1 MEPAPHRSPYIPV
14 ALFLLVSAAITIG
27 AYRYN
32 ADERTVIDREV
43 HNQLLTIADLKVQQL
58 TDWRRERFGD
68 AHALMSNRMMM
79 PALER
84 LINGE
89 AGRREREEVLAWM
102 QEIREQLRYTN
113 VFLTDRK
120 GTVVLQV
127 GQPMGSE
134 GHFEQAAREVIS
146 TGAPVLRDFHA
157 GGGTRIHLGLNLPL
171 SRSPQSPEFGF
182 LMLGIDPAEHLDRII
197 QSWPAPS
204 DSAETLL
211 VRRDGDD
218 VVFLNELRHRK
229 GTALALRIPLSR
241 TEVAAVQGVLGKE
254 GAISAVDYRGVPILA
269 AIRRVPDSP
278 WILVAKVDQDEVY
291 EPIRQRSITM
301 ALIVALMIF
310 AAGAVV
316 LLLWRRQQV
325 RFYREKYEAE
335 IERRALLGHFDY
347 LTRFANDIILLS
359 DESGRIVEANDRA
372 VAAYGYPREE
382 LIGMMARDLRHP
394 SAVDSFEDDWHCAAR
409 QGDAI
414 FETVH
419 RRKDGSPL
427 QIEVSTRTIEVE
439 GRKFFQGIFR
449 DISERNAIVEKLRKT
464 VSTLN
469 ALVDASPAA
478 IIALTVTGEVTLWN
492 RSAEKIFGYRSEEL
506 LGRPLPEQFVTAED
520 WTQRRQALLAG
531 KSTGPAEIRR
541 PRKDGTIVDLSV
553 SAAPVLDAQGTVV
566 STVSVMLDI
575 TEQKRIQREQRI
587 LGETLAAS
595 LNEIYLFNS
604 DTLRFRYVNQAALD
618 NLGYTLEQMQ
628 SMTPLDIKPDFTR
641 EQYEV
646 LLRPLLTGEVKLQI
660 FEAVYRRADGS
671 TYPVE
676 VHLQLFEHDG
686 VRVFLALVL
695 DITERRRAEEALRRS
710 EAQLV
715 HSQRMEGIGRLAGGV
730 AHDFNNY
737 LTVINGYCEMM
748 LRKLPAGDALH
759 EQISHVRQAGEQAAR
774 LTKQLLAFSRKQVLE
789 PRVINLNGVITETQ
803 RMLQRLIGEDIE
815 LITRLDPALD
825 TVTADPGQMGQVL
838 MNLLVN
844 ARDAMPHGG
853 KVIIETANVELD
865 KAYVERHPQVKPGAY
880 VLLAVS
886 DTGVGMDP
894 ETQKR
899 VFEPFFTTKNPG
911 EGTGLGLATV
921 YGIVRQSGGWIWL
934 YSEPGRGTTFKI
946 YLARTAA
953 GAQPAP
959 EVKAPEFVR
968 GSETVLVVEDQPD
981 VRKLTV
987 SVLRDAGYRVLEAA
1001 NGAAALQHFA
1011 EGNAPIDLLFTDVI
1025 MPGMT
1030 GRDLAARVAEL
1041 SPATRLLYT
1050 SGYTANIIAQRGI
1063 LEEGVDYLPKPF
1075 TPNRLLT
1082 AVREILDRA
1091 PAPGAPRAL

>member
-1 MEPAPHRSPYIPV
+1 MEPAPRRSPYIPV
-14 ALFLLVSAAITIG
+14 ALFLLASVAISIG
-27 AYRYN
+27 AYRYH
-32 ADERTVIDREV
+32 ETVREV
-43 HNQLLTIADLKVQQL
+43 VDKEVRNQLLTIADLKVQQL
-58 TDWRRERFGD
+58 ADWRGQRFGD

-84 LINGE
+84 IVKGR
-89 AGRREREEVLAWM
+89 AGKREREEALAWM
-102 QEIREQLRYTN
+102 QEIREHLRYTN

-134 GHFEQAAREVIS
+134 GHFEQTAREVIQ
-146 TGAPVLRDFHA
+146 TGTPILRDFHL
-157 GGGTRIHLGLNLPL
+157 GGRDHIHLGLSLPL
-171 SRSPQSPEFGF
+171 SRRPKSPEFGF
-182 LMLGIDPAEHLDRII
+182 LVLGINPEEQLDKII

-204 DSAETLL
+204 QSAETLL
-211 VRRDGDD
+211 VRREGDD
-218 VVFLNELRHRK
+218 AVFLNELRHRK
-229 GTALALRIPLSR
+229 GTALALRIPVSR

-254 GAISAVDYRGVPILA
+254 GVVSAVDYRGVPILA
-269 AIRRVPDSP
+269 ALRRVPDSP
-278 WILVAKVDQDEVY
+278 WILVAKVDQGEVY
-291 EPIRQRSITM
+291 EPIRWRSIRM
-301 ALIVALMIF
+301 ALIAALMIF
-310 AAGAVV
+310 AAGAVL
-316 LLLWRRQQV
+316 LLLWRKQQV

-335 IERRALLGHFDY
+335 IERRALLGHYDY

-359 DESGRIVEANDRA
+359 DESGRIIEANDRA

-382 LIGMMARDLRHP
+382 LIGMMGRDLRHP
-394 SAVDSFEDDWHCAAR
+394 STVDSFEDDWHHAAQ
-409 QGDAI
+409 QGGLI
-414 FETVH
+414 FETIH

-427 QIEVSTRTIEVE
+427 PVEVSMRTIEVE
-439 GRKFFQGIFR
+439 GRKFYQGIFR
-449 DISERNAIVEKLRKT
+449 DISERKTIVEKLRKT

-478 IIALTVTGEVTLWN
+478 IISLTVAGEVTLWN
-492 RSAEKIFGYRSEEL
+492 RAAEKMFGYRSEEL
-506 LGRPLPEQFVTAED
+506 LGRPLPDQFATAED

-531 KSTGPAEIRR
+531 KSTGPTEIRR

-553 SAAPVLDAQGTVV
+553 SAAPVLDAQGAVV
-566 STVSVMLDI
+566 GTVSVMLDI
-575 TEQKRIQREQRI
+575 TERKRIQREQRI

-595 LNEIYLFNS
+595 LNEIYLFDS
-604 DTLRFRYVNQAALD
+604 ETLKFRYVNQAALD

-628 SMTPLDIKPDFTR
+628 SMTPLDIKPEFNR
-641 EQYEV
+641 EQFEA
-646 LLRPLLTGEVKLQI
+646 LLRPLLTSTVKLQI
-660 FEAVYRRADGS
+660 FQTAHRRADGS
-671 TYPVE
+671 LYPVE
-676 VHLQLFEHDG
+676 VHLQLFDYDG
-686 VRVFLALVL
+686 VRVFLALIL

-715 HSQRMEGIGRLAGGV
+715 QSQRMEGIGRLAGGV

-748 LRKLPAGDALH
+748 LGKLPAGDALRV
-759 EQISHVRQAGEQAAR
+759 QISRVHQAGEQAAH

-789 PRVINLNGVITETQ
+789 PRVINLNDVVSETQ
-803 RMLQRLIGEDIE
+803 RMLQRLIGEDVE
-815 LITRLDPALD
+815 LITRLDPALGA
-825 TVTADPGQMGQVL
+825 VTADPGQMSQVL

-844 ARDAMPHGG
+844 ARDAMPRGG
-853 KVIIETANVELD
+853 KVIIETTNVDLD
-865 KAYVERHPQVKPGAY
+865 KAYAERHPQVKPGPY
-880 VLLAVS
+880 VMLAVS
-886 DTGVGMDP
+886 DTGTGMDL

-899 VFEPFFTTKNPG
+899 IFEPFFTTKEPG

-946 YLARTAA
+946 YLARTVS
-953 GAQPAP
+953 GPQPAP
-959 EVKAPEFVR
+959 EGKAPEFAH
-968 GSETVLVVEDQPD
+968 GSETVLVVEDQPE

-1001 NGAAALQHFA
+1001 NGAAALQYFS
-1011 EGNAPIDLLFTDVI
+1011 EGGAQIDLLFTDVV

-1075 TPNRLLT
+1075 TPNRLLA
-1082 AVREILDRA
+1082 AVRGILDRGR
-1091 PAPGAPRAL
+1091 APGALGAL